1 MKTQYTNH
9 PPNEKQRSA
18 IEHPP
23 GPLMILAGAGTGK
36 TFTLENRIIHLIEHY
51 QVDPQHILAITYTEK
66 AAKELKNRIID
77 HLGPKV
83 HNMTVSTFHSFCFK
97 LLKEFYD
104 DLPQLLDQ
112 SEAIHM
118 FLEKFDQLEPFAS
131 DEFPLDPQRAVTE
144 SFIPFFNRT
153 RDELIDPTT
162 MNTPTPS
169 DDGTITTEI
178 ANQISDL
185 KRIYP
190 LFQSWKKDINVVD
203 YGDMILS
210 AYTMLS
216 SDEALLRNVQD
227 QYRHIVVDEFQDNNI
242 ALNKIMSLISGNRKF
257 ITVVGDDD
265 QVIYSFR
272 GANTYNIQAF
282 KDQYKD
288 HKKFSSIALEK
299 NYRSSQP
306 ILDLANASISN
317 NTERIVKTLS
327 SGLKLPS
334 NKPIRFWGEK
344 EQQIEFL
351 TSEIHHL
358 VSEGNGYNDIA
369 VLCRTHGQASG
380 IIESLSQ
387 SHIPVQPQYMGL
399 FNCAGVRD
407 IIAWCQ
413 LVSRGTFQDS
423 SLYRIIRNTCGY
435 ETAHIIFS
443 KFNRY
448 DPDPRFDQLLH
459 DNETRNKHPKLDDII
474 RSIEKLRSISQKR
487 SAGEMVWDITQT
499 IGTLRSSAKKYSM
512 DDHYT
517 LLNVGNL
524 LKRAQ
529 DFTRRNKKNH
539 SIVAFNIYLEAIMRS
554 GGLPSI
560 KPESY
565 RSQDGVIVNTIHG
578 VKGAEFPIVFIPFL
592 RSASFP
598 LNFRTTKRIN
608 RPPDSWLN
616 YSQNIDLTPKE
627 HHISEERRLF
637 YVATTRAQKR
647 LYLLVPEKATSPFIK
662 ELPDILME
670 DQIMV
675 KTNSNSVS
683 HSELKS
689 KYEQHIQK
697 ALSREAYD
705 QVKDYSLALKAIHA
719 HEQGRTVA
727 LGDSV
732 WEKELKR
739 ELEQEFEPPVPER
752 IDLSASAIETYENCP
767 LKFRLG
773 RIDGI
778 PQTAKKPE
786 LVFGNI
792 IHVVLQRFHEPEKEL
807 TKDRILRLLDEE
819 WKKGEFD
826 YVVREEKFKEQG
838 IDILTRY
845 YDMISNDPPNVLKTE
860 EKFAFDIGP
869 ITIRGAI
876 DRIDSTPDGVTI
888 MDYKTS
894 KTPSSAKS
902 NLQLAV
908 YSMYLEQLDDSKLGG
923 LPLSASLYFLREE
936 EKPVR
941 SHSFTTDQIGET
953 KEKIIEVTA
962 GIKRKEF
969 HAKTGKHCDWCD
981 YKNLAC
987 PAWEQK

>member
-1 MKTQYTNH
+1 MKTQYTKH

-36 TFTLENRIIHLIEHY
+36 TFTLENRIIYLIEHY
-51 QVDPQHILAITYTEK
+51 QIDPQHILAITYTEK
-66 AAKELKNRIID
+66 AAKELKDRIVGYI
-77 HLGPKV
+77 GPKV

-97 LLKEFYD
+97 LLKDFYN

-118 FLEKFDQLEPFAS
+118 FLERFDQLEPFAS
-131 DEFPLDPQRAVTE
+131 DEFPLDPQRAVTD

-162 MNTPTPS
+162 MDTPIPS
-169 DDGTITTEI
+169 DDSTISTEI
-178 ANQISDL
+178 ANQILDL

-190 LFQSWKKDINVVD
+190 LFQNWKKEINVVY
-203 YGDMILS
+203 YGDMIFS

-216 SDEALLRNVQD
+216 SDKALLKNIQD
-227 QYRHIVVDEFQDNNI
+227 KYRHIIVDEFQDNNI
-242 ALNKIMSLISGNRKF
+242 ALNKIMSIISGNRKF

-272 GANTYNIQAF
+272 GANAHNIQAF
-282 KDQYKD
+282 KNEYKN
-288 HKKFSSIALEK
+288 HEKFNSIALEI

-306 ILDLANASISN
+306 ILNLANASISN
-317 NTERIVKTLS
+317 NTERIDKTLAT
-327 SGLKLPS
+327 GLDLPP
-334 NKPIRFWGEK
+334 NKPTRFWGEK

-351 TSEIHHL
+351 ASEINNL
-358 VSEGNGYNDIA
+358 VSEGNAYNDIA
-369 VLCRTHGQASG
+369 ILCRTHGQSNDL
-380 IIESLSQ
+380 IDFLSQ
-387 SHIPVQPQYMGL
+387 AHIPVQPHYMGL
-399 FNCAGVRD
+399 FNCSGVRD

-423 SLYRIIRNTCGY
+423 ALYRIIKNACGY
-435 ETAHIIFS
+435 KTAHIIFS
-443 KFNRY
+443 KFNRH
-448 DPDPRFDQLLH
+448 DSNPRFDQIIQ
-459 DNETRNKHPKLDDII
+459 NNVIINKYPNLNNIL
-474 RSIEKLRSISQKR
+474 RSIEKLRSITHKR
-487 SAGEMVWDITQT
+487 SAGEIIWDITQE
-499 IGTLRSSAKKYSM
+499 IGILRSSAKKYGM

-539 SIVAFNIYLEAIMRS
+539 SITAFNIYLEAIIRS
-554 GGLPSI
+554 GGLPNI
-560 KPESY
+560 KPEPY
-565 RSQDGVIVNTIHG
+565 RPQDGVIVNTIHG

-598 LNFRTTKRIN
+598 LNFRNQLRIN
-608 RPPDSWLN
+608 RPPDPWLN
-616 YSQNIDLTPKE
+616 YNQNVNLTPKE
-627 HHISEERRLF
+627 HHINEERRLF
-637 YVATTRAQKR
+637 YVAVTRAKNK
-647 LYLLVPEKATSPFIK
+647 LYLLAPKKATSPFIK

-675 KTNSNSVS
+675 KPYSNYIS
-683 HSELKS
+683 HSDLKS
-689 KYEQHIQK
+689 KYEQYIQK

-705 QVKDYSLALKAIHA
+705 QVKDYSLALKAIHE
-719 HEQGRTVA
+719 HEQGKTVL
-727 LGDSV
+727 LGDSE

-752 IDLSASAIETYENCP
+752 IDLSASAIDTYENCP

-792 IHVVLQRFHEPEKEL
+792 IHAVLQKFHESNKNL
-807 TKDRILRLLDEE
+807 TRDRILNLLNEE

-826 YVVREEKFKEQG
+826 YVVREKKFKEQG
-838 IDILTRY
+838 IDMLTRY
-845 YDMISNDPPNVLKTE
+845 HDNISKEQPNVLKTE

-876 DRIDSTPDGVTI
+876 DRIDKTTDGI
-888 MDYKTS
+888 AIFDYKTS
-894 KTPSSAKS
+894 KTPTSAKS

-908 YSMYLEQLDDSKLGG
+908 YSMYLEQLDDKKIGG
-923 LPLSASLYFLREE
+923 LPISASLYFLREK

-941 SHSFTTDQIGET
+941 SHTFTAEQIGET
-953 KEKIIEVTA
+953 KEKIIEVA
-962 GIKRKEF
+962 AKIKRKEF
-969 HAKTGKHCDWCD
+969 QAKTGKHCDWCD

-987 PAWEQK
+987 PAWEQ